1 MPGPTV
7 RHSLA
12 AIATLGLAL
21 AVWLAW
27 PGTNTLVGQAARG
40 DVAGAR
46 WSLRL
51 GVDPDIPTRW
61 GWSRENEGQTPLT
74 VAAQFGRI
82 EIVRLLLAEGAD
94 PDLRDFGGQG
104 DTALS
109 TAAWH
114 GQLEVCR
121 VLLDAGADPNI
132 RTHPAAQGNTG
143 NRTALDWA
151 LRANHPEAAELL
163 RQYGAIESGRGGH

>member
-51 GVDPDIPTRW
+51 GVDPDIPMRW

-82 EIVRLLLAEGAD
+82 EIVRLLLADGAD

-109 TAAWH
+109 TAARQEYPCKSGLPASWST
-114 GQLEVCR
+114 
-121 VLLDAGADPNI
+121 I
-132 RTHPAAQGNTG
+132 RITRCISTRPCSA
-143 NRTALDWA
+143 
-151 LRANHPEAAELL
+151 
-163 RQYGAIESGRGGH
+163 S